1 MSRIIEKITEPTKI
15 YVDSVFKLKIKI
27 APKSYKLSDVKAV
40 TCEYLKNI
48 KCQDLREGIL

>member
-1 MSRIIEKITEPTKI
+1 MSRIIEKNAEPTKI

-27 APKSYKLSDVKAV
+27 APTSYKMLDIKSV

>member
-27 APKSYKLSDVKAV
+27 ALKNYKLSDVKAV

-48 KCQDLREGIL
+48 KCQDLKEGIL